1 MSRNVRLGVVGATG
15 ALGGEV
21 LARLDASPLAIGA
34 LAPIASVRSAG
45 ETIEFRGE
53 LFPVRSEAELRGLDL
68 LLCCAPAPVSLGFV
82 REALRAEVPCIDA
95 SGALALASEVPIAVA
110 ALGQAD
116 ALREAPLVTSPPG
129 AALALALVLH
139 PIQRAVGIAHAL
151 ATVLESAAGSGRDA
165 IAALGAESVALFNQ
179 QDLPEPVADGRP
191 LAFDCHPA
199 VGEVEE
205 AGSTAA
211 EARLVHTLSRV
222 LDAPLPLCVG
232 IARIPTFVGQ
242 AIALQLETRTAL
254 DPKQARELLA
264 TAPGVALWEQD
275 AEGPNLRSVSGTSS
289 VSVGRLR
296 ADPTRERALLCWLA
310 ADSLH
315 LAAANVVALA
325 ERRLGL

>member
-1 MSRNVRLGVVGATG
+1 LSRSVRLGIVGATG

-21 LARLDASPLAIGA
+21 LALLDASPLSIAA
-34 LAPIASVRSAG
+34 LAPISSARSAG
-45 ETIEFRGE
+45 EAIDFRGE
-53 LFPVRSEAELRGLDL
+53 SYAVRAESELRGLDL
-68 LLCCAPAPVSLGFV
+68 VICCAPPAVSLGFV

-95 SGALALASEVPIAVA
+95 SGALALSSEVPVAVA
-110 ALGQAD
+110 ALGLSD
-116 ALREAPLVTSPPG
+116 ALREAPLITSPPG
-129 AALALALVLH
+129 AALALALVLQ
-139 PIQRAVGIAHAL
+139 PIQRVAGITHAV
-151 ATVLESAAGSGRDA
+151 ATVLESAAGGGRDA

-179 QDLPEPVADGRP
+179 QDLPEPAVDGRA

-211 EARLVHTLSRV
+211 EARLMHTLARV
-222 LDAPLPLCVG
+222 LDAPLPLSVG

-242 AIALQLETRTAL
+242 AIALHLETRDAL
-254 DPKQARELLA
+254 DPKQARELLQA
-264 TAPGVALWEQD
+264 APGVSLWEQD
-275 AEGPNLRSVSGTSS
+275 AEGPNLRSVSGTSE

-310 ADSLH
+310 ADSLR
-315 LAAANVVALA
+315 LAAANAVALA

>member
-1 MSRNVRLGVVGATG
+1 MSRSVRVGVVGATG

-21 LARLDASPLAIGA
+21 LALLDASA
-34 LAPIASVRSAG
+34 LSISQLVPIASARTAG

-53 LFPVRSEAELRGLDL
+53 SFPVREEGELRGLDL
-68 LLCCAPAPVSLGFV
+68 LICCAPPEASLGFV
-82 REALRAEVPCIDA
+82 REALRAQVPCIDA
-95 SGALALASEVPIAVA
+95 SGSLALSSEVPIAVA

-116 ALREAPLVTSPPG
+116 ALREAPLITSPPG
-129 AALALALVLH
+129 AAIALALVLA
-139 PIQRAVGIAHAL
+139 PLQRAAGVTHAV
-151 ATVLESAAGSGRDA
+151 ATVLESASGGGRDA

-179 QDLPEPVADGRP
+179 QELPEPAVDGRP

-211 EARLVHTLSRV
+211 EMRLVHTLARV
-222 LDAPLPLCVG
+222 LDAPIPLSVG
-232 IARIPTFVGQ
+232 IARIPAFVGS
-242 AIALQLETRTAL
+242 AIALHLETRDAL
-254 DPKQARELLA
+254 DPKQARELLER
-264 TAPGVALWEQD
+264 APGVSLWEQD
-275 AEGPNLRSVSGTSS
+275 AEGPNLRSVAGTDE

-310 ADSLH
+310 ADSLR
-315 LAAANVVALA
+315 LAAANAVALA